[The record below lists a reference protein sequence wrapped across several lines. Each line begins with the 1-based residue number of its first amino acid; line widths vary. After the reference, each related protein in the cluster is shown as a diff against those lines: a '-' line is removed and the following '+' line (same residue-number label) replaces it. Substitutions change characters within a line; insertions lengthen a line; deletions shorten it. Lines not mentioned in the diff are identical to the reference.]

1 MIIDG
6 RKLAGEIAGKLKNK
20 NKLPRLTIGAVLVGG
35 NAASLSFL
43 KQKSK
48 TAEKSGIGFK
58 VFEFDSRIAAARL
71 KREILKL
78 NQDKNINGIIVQ
90 LPLPKHVNPDEI
102 LAAIDPKKDVDALSK
117 RPLVLAPTLGA
128 VKFIFKKYRIGYKD
142 KEILIIGR
150 GRLVGQPIYEW
161 LVKENKRVKVIDERQ
176 KNRFPKFTRNADII
190 ISGVGK
196 GGLIKGEMI
205 KRGTILIDF
214 GFDRKDGKIT
224 GDFDFKSCAKK
235 AKLITPVPSGMGP
248 IMVAML
254 FKNLVKLNKKS

>member
-6 RKLAGEIAGKLKNK
+6 RGLAGEIIGNLKKKNK
-20 NKLPRLTIGAVLVGG
+20 PPRLSIGVVLVGG
-35 NAASLSFL
+35 NAASISFP
-43 KQKSK
+43 KR
-48 TAEKSGIGFK
+48 T
-58 VFEFDSRIAAARL
+58 RRL
-71 KREILKL
+71 LLHKKEILKL
-78 NQDKNINGIIVQ
+78 NQYKNINGIIVQ
-90 LPLPKHVNPDEI
+90 LPLSKHVNPDEI

-117 RPLVLAPTLGA
+117 RPLVLAPTLEA

-150 GRLVGQPIYEW
+150 GRLVGQPIYKW

-235 AKLITPVPSGMGP
+235 AKLITPVPGGIGP